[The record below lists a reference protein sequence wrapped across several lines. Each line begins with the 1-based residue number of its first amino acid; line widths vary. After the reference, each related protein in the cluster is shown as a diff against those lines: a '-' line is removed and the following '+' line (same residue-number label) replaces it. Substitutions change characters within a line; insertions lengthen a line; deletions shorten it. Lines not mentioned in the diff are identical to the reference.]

1 MLLTMQHPHPVLT
14 TRSRDS
20 ELLELVDDALRNSGY
35 HTLRRVKVSISRGR
49 VRLAGQ
55 VTSYHLK
62 QIAQT
67 AAMSVEGVEE
77 LENRLVV
84 C

>member
-1 MLLTMQHPHPVLT
+1 MQLTMQRPHPVLT
-14 TRSRDS
+14 TRFRDG
-20 ELLELVDDALRNSGY
+20 ELLERVDDALRNSGY
-35 HTLRRVKVSISRGR
+35 STLRRVKVSISRGR
-49 VRLAGQ
+49 VCLAGQ
-55 VTSYHLK
+55 VASYHLK

>member
-1 MLLTMQHPHPVLT
+1 MPLLTMQRPHTAVT
-14 TRSRDS
+14 TRYDG
-20 ELLELVDDALRNSGY
+20 ELLERVDNALRNSGY
-35 HTLRRVKVSISRGR
+35 STLRRVKVSISRGR

-55 VTSYHLK
+55 VGSYHLK

-67 AAMSVEGVEE
+67 AAMSVEGVQE
-77 LENRLVV
+77 LDNRLIV